1 MPRKQQPKQQLH
13 GTTDAKYENLSVIG
27 VTALQAYTSLISK
40 LSASE
45 EVRAKTP
52 GRAAKALMDLCVP
65 TPFKM
70 STFIE
75 EGVDE
80 MIIQNGIRIFSL
92 CEHHMLPFFGTAAVA
107 ILPNGGR
114 ILGLSKFSRL
124 VRYHAAGLNTQ
135 ERITKA
141 VGDALWTCKELDP
154 AGVAVSL
161 RCYHTCISM
170 RGTRD
175 TGAVTTTQFLAGAFK
190 SDPSARAE
198 FLNSVDHPPIC

>member
-1 MPRKQQPKQQLH
+1 MPRKQQRKQQSPA
-13 GTTDAKYENLSVIG
+13 TTGVKYDQVSTLG
-27 VTALQAYTSLISK
+27 VTAMQVYEGLIHR
-40 LSASE
+40 LTTSE
-45 EVRAKTP
+45 EVRSNTP
-52 GRAAKALMDLCVP
+52 RRAAKALMDLCVP
-65 TPFKM
+65 MPFKM

-107 ILPNGGR
+107 ILPQGGR

-190 SDPSARAE
+190 SDPSVRAE